1 MRIIWLVVTAAVC
14 HLTDKTTKNCKVGGL
29 LRSTRK
35 QFNLKKFYQKSTTAW
50 SLPVVSSDQVSDEAL
65 ARACQIIHFMLSDR
79 ADVRDRLLQF
89 GKKFAVLGEH
99 EVITATPEYKRL
111 YNTISRPVRGIG
123 GTVDRPLTIGPE
135 ENLLCGTRDQYHE
148 DIFIHEAAHGIH
160 LVGGGAIR
168 NLMPA
173 VQSAYEQAM
182 SASLWRNT
190 YASVNLM
197 EYFAE
202 GVQSFFNADGL
213 EIEDQGPEG
222 GDHYVN
228 DISTRSKLA
237 TYDFQLYYLISRLFP
252 CGNFGPK
259 RCEPITKKFTYA
271 SDCQVVPNKLG
282 LALAPGEEVTVFE
295 LDKNIW
301 PQETCDKL
309 KCGLSSSNYSTVLRN
324 CLKDCLIKVDT
335 DY

>member
-1 MRIIWLVVTAAVC
+1 MRIIWLIVTVVVC
-14 HLTDKTTKNCKVGGL
+14 HLTDKTTTNCEIGAL

-35 QFNLKKFYQKSTTAW
+35 QFTLKKFYQKSTTAW

-79 ADVRDRLLQF
+79 ADVRDRLLKF

-99 EVITATPEYKRL
+99 EIITATPEYKRL
-111 YNTISRPVRGIG
+111 TINRPVRGIG

-135 ENLLCGTRDQYHE
+135 ENLLCGTRDPYHE

-173 VQSAYEQAM
+173 VQDAYNRAM
-182 SASLWRNT
+182 AASLWQNT

-202 GVQSFFNADGL
+202 GVQSFFNANGL
-213 EIEDQGPEG
+213 EIEDLGPEG

-228 DISTRSKLA
+228 DINTRSKLA
-237 TYDFQLYYLISRLFP
+237 VYDFQLYYLISRLFP

-259 RCEPITKKFTYA
+259 RCQPITKKFTYE
-271 SDCQVVPNKLG
+271 SDCQAMPNRLE
-282 LALAPGEEVTVFE
+282 LALEPGEEKTLFD
-295 LDKNIW
+295 LNTNIW

-309 KCGLSSSNYSTVLRN
+309 KCGLTSSNYSIVLRN
-324 CLKDCLIKVDT
+324 CLKDCLIKIDT
-335 DY
+335 DH